1 MITLLHIKQKKIVAI
16 AALILSQCVFM
27 AQANAQSSTKAL
39 DNDQVILLLEQL
51 SADEQVMQLYS
62 KQELNTILRGARY
75 QQSVIN
81 AFQRTAE
88 SLTWKSYRK
97 IFIKPSLIAGGVNF
111 AQKHKQAL
119 DAAEEKYGVPKQYIL
134 AILGVETAFGSNK
147 GKHRI
152 IDSLTTLSL
161 GFERR
166 KDFFFDELKA
176 FLVLGKEHGISV
188 PTALGSYAGAMGYPQ
203 FISSSY
209 LAYAVDFDGDG
220 VINLINSAED
230 AIGSIANYLKVHD
243 WQTGAPVYAEV
254 LTAPS
259 NIVDFVTEER
269 KTLFTV
275 STLNGNGIKIAS
287 DVSEET
293 ALSLIELNGDNGIV
307 YRAAFNNFYVIT
319 TYNRSKLYAMA
330 VAELAER
337 IEQSL

>member
-1 MITLLHIKQKKIVAI
+1 MIKLPRNPFKISITISALLLCQFAFV
-16 AALILSQCVFM
+16 
-27 AQANAQSSTKAL
+27 AQAKAL
-39 DNDQVILLLEQL
+39 DNNQVDLLLEKL
-51 SADEQVMQLYS
+51 TADEQVMQLYS
-62 KQELNTILRGARY
+62 KQDLTEILRAARY
-75 QQSVIN
+75 KQGVIN

-97 IFIKPSLIAGGVNF
+97 IFIQPSLIAGGVSF
-111 AQKHKQAL
+111 GQKHKQTL
-119 DAAEEKYGVPKQYIL
+119 DAAEAMYGVPKEYIL
-134 AILGVETAFGSNK
+134 AILGVETAFGTNK

-176 FLVLGKEHGISV
+176 FLVLGKEHDVSV
-188 PTALGSYAGAMGYPQ
+188 ATALGSYAGAMGYPQ

-220 VINLINSAED
+220 IISLINSPED
-230 AIGSIANYLKVHD
+230 AIGSIANYLKAHD
-243 WQTGAPVYAEV
+243 WQSGAPVYAEV
-254 LTAPS
+254 VNSPS
-259 NIVDFVTEER
+259 NITEFVTEER
-269 KTLFTV
+269 KTLFTLNQLTSGNINVDTNV
-275 STLNGNGIKIAS
+275 S
-287 DVSEET
+287 SETE
-293 ALSLIELNGDNGIV
+293 LSLIELNGDNGVV

-330 VAELAER
+330 VAELAEK